1 MTLVLAEDVVD
12 EVYAVIEETFRDHHD
27 LPGALGLLDAVFGSG
42 ELIQRR
48 EYLENVGKWERRLRD
63 PTDAPLA
70 GAAEVAG
77 VDGLLSGDRDFL
89 SLGHIGR
96 IKLLRMRE
104 VLGLLGHRP

>member
-1 MTLVLAEDVVD
+1 MLAEDVVE
-12 EVYAVIEETFRDHHD
+12 EVYAVIEETFRGHHD

-48 EYLENVGKWERRLRD
+48 EYLENVAKWEGRLRD

-70 GAAEVAG
+70 AAAEAAG

-96 IKLLRMRE
+96 IKVLRTRE

>member
-1 MTLVLAEDVVD
+1 ME
-12 EVYAVIEETFRDHHD
+12 EVYAVIEETFRGHHD

-48 EYLENVGKWERRLRD
+48 EYLGNVAKWEGRLRD

-70 GAAEVAG
+70 AAAEAAS
-77 VDGLLSGDRDFL
+77 VDGLLSSGRDFL

-96 IKLLRMRE
+96 VKVLRTRE
-104 VLGLLGHRP
+104 VPGLLGHHP